1 LKLKKEYGQDISMK
15 LVLIG
20 APGSGKGTQ
29 AKYLTEKYN
38 IPQISTGD
46 LLRAAVAAQ
55 TPLGRQAKAI
65 MDAGQLVPNDIVIG
79 MIRERI
85 SRPDADQGF
94 VLDGF
99 PRNIAQAVAL
109 DDILDKLGK
118 PIDAVLQFDVDAE
131 MLIQRM
137 TGRLTC
143 ISCGALFNLF
153 TQPPAIDDKCD
164 ECGGTLHHRSD
175 DNEETIERR
184 LQIFESLTQ
193 PLSDYYKQK
202 GILHIVE
209 AHGDVAEVTKR
220 VKSALRGL
228 RPKRTPVKPMH
239 SPAPETTKNTK
250 PQIRHSRVEQPKPK
264 LRPRKKIK
272 TLTGNTRVKKLDIKK
287 ELPEVIHKKTA
298 TEAAEVKAAKKKAP
312 AKKAT
317 AKAPATKK
325 TAGATSRTTARTSAS
340 STTKAT
346 TTRRTA
352 ASADL
357 DKKLKQLENQLKQTR
372 EELKVA
378 TSAEKALLKAQRD
391 KDVALQKKL
400 KAETQKLKKI
410 QK

>member
-1 LKLKKEYGQDISMK
+1 MK
-15 LVLIG
+15 LILIG

-29 AKYLTEKYN
+29 AKYLTEKYH
-38 IPQISTGD
+38 IPQIATGD

-55 TPLGRQAKAI
+55 TPLGRQAKVI

-85 SRPDADQGF
+85 ARPDADQGF

-99 PRNIAQAVAL
+99 PRNIAQAESL

-175 DNEETIERR
+175 DSEDIIERR
-184 LQIFESLTQ
+184 LQIFETLTQ
-193 PLSDYYKQK
+193 PLSDYYKHK
-202 GILHIVE
+202 GVLHIIE
-209 AHGDVAEVTKR
+209 AHGDVGEVTKR

-228 RPKRTPVKPMH
+228 RPKRTPVKPMLA
-239 SPAPETTKNTK
+239 PAESLPKSKK
-250 PQIRHSRVEQPKPK
+250 PAVTHTRIEKPTPK

-272 TLTGNTRVKKLDIKK
+272 TLSGNTTVKKLEIKK
-287 ELPEVIHKKTA
+287 ELPEVVSKKAVKAAARKKTA
-298 TEAAEVKAAKKKAP
+298 DAAAAAKAA
-312 AKKAT
+312 AKEET
-317 AKAPATKK
+317 L
-325 TAGATSRTTARTSAS
+325 ARE
-340 STTKAT
+340 
-346 TTRRTA
+346 
-352 ASADL
+352 L
-357 DKKLKQLENQLKQTR
+357 DEKLKALQQELKQTR
-372 EELKVA
+372 AQLKEA
-378 TSAEKALLKAQRD
+378 SDAEKALLKAEKI
-391 KDVALQKKL
+391 KDAALKKAL
-400 KAETQKLKKI
+400 HAETAKLKKE
-410 QK
+410 KK

>member
-1 LKLKKEYGQDISMK
+1 MK
-15 LVLIG
+15 LILIG

-29 AKYLTEKYN
+29 AKYLTEKYHV
-38 IPQISTGD
+38 PQIATGD

-99 PRNIAQAVAL
+99 PRNIAQAMAL
-109 DDILDKLGK
+109 DDILDKLGR
-118 PIDAVLQFDVDAE
+118 PIDAVLQFDVDLE

-137 TGRLTC
+137 IGRLTC

-164 ECGGTLHHRSD
+164 ECGGTLHHRAD
-175 DNEETIERR
+175 DNEEIIERR
-184 LQIFESLTQ
+184 LRVFESLTQ

-228 RPKRTPVKPMH
+228 RPKRTPVKPMLAPPEPV
-239 SPAPETTKNTK
+239 SMNAKPAVKHIK
-250 PQIRHSRVEQPKPK
+250 VEERQPKI
-264 LRPRKKIK
+264 RPRKKIQ
-272 TLTGNTRVKKLDIKK
+272 TLTGNTRVKKMEIKK
-287 ELPEVIHKKTA
+287 ELPKVVSKKTIKKA
-298 TEAAEVKAAKKKAP
+298 AAKK
-312 AKKAT
+312 
-317 AKAPATKK
+317 
-325 TAGATSRTTARTSAS
+325 
-340 STTKAT
+340 
-346 TTRRTA
+346 A
-352 ASADL
+352 ASRASKPKLAANDETLNKEDEALL
-357 DKKLKQLENQLKQTR
+357 DKQLKALEDELKQTR
-372 EELKVA
+372 AQLKA
-378 TSAEKALLKAQRD
+378 ASDAEKALLKAEQE
-391 KDVALQKKL
+391 KDTALKKAL
-400 KAETQKLKKI
+400 KAETDKLRKEAK
-410 QK
+410 

>member
-1 LKLKKEYGQDISMK
+1 MK
-15 LVLIG
+15 LILIG

-29 AKYLTEKYN
+29 AKYLTEKYH

-55 TPLGRQAKAI
+55 TPLGRQAKTI
-65 MDAGQLVPNDIVIG
+65 MDAGQLVPNDLVIG

-85 SRPDADQGF
+85 ARPDADQGF

-99 PRNIAQAVAL
+99 PRNIAQAIAL

-137 TGRLTC
+137 VGRLTC

-193 PLSDYYKQK
+193 PLSDYYKHK

-209 AHGDVAEVTKR
+209 AHGDVDEVTKR

-228 RPKRTPVKPMH
+228 RSKRTAVKPMVE
-239 SPAPETTKNTK
+239 PVPLPTKNVK
-250 PQIRHSRVEQPKPK
+250 PKVKHVKIEERQPK
-264 LRPRKKIK
+264 LRPRKKIQ
-272 TLTGNTRVKKLDIKK
+272 TISGNTTVKKLEIKK
-287 ELPEVIHKKTA
+287 ELPKVAHKKLTK
-298 TEAAEVKAAKKKAP
+298 TVRKKTSTVTAAEKKARDEELN
-312 AKKAT
+312 KQ
-317 AKAPATKK
+317 
-325 TAGATSRTTARTSAS
+325 
-340 STTKAT
+340 
-346 TTRRTA
+346 
-352 ASADL
+352 
-357 DKKLKQLENQLKQTR
+357 LKQLENELKQTKAQ
-372 EELKVA
+372 LKA
-378 TSAEKALLKAQRD
+378 AADAEKALLKAARE
-391 KDVALQKKL
+391 KDAALKKAL
-400 KAETQKLKKI
+400 HDETAKLKKE
-410 QK
+410 KK

>member
-1 LKLKKEYGQDISMK
+1 MK
-15 LVLIG
+15 LILIG

-29 AKYLTEKYN
+29 AKYLTEKYH
-38 IPQISTGD
+38 IPLISTGD

-85 SRPDADQGF
+85 ARPDADQGF

-99 PRNIAQAVAL
+99 PRNLAQAVAL

-137 TGRLTC
+137 IGRLTC

-153 TQPPAIDDKCD
+153 TQPPAVDDRCD
-164 ECGGTLHHRSD
+164 ECGSMLHHRSD

-184 LQIFESLTQ
+184 LSIFESLTQ

-209 AHGDVAEVTKR
+209 AHGDIDEVTKR

-228 RPKRTPVKPMH
+228 RPKRTPVKPMLTPE
-239 SPAPETTKNTK
+239 PAHAKHAK
-250 PQIRHSRVEQPKPK
+250 PKVKHVKVEKAKPK

-272 TLTGNTRVKKLDIKK
+272 TLTGNTTVKKMEIKK
-287 ELPEVIHKKTA
+287 ELPKVVSKKT
-298 TEAAEVKAAKKKAP
+298 VKAA
-312 AKKAT
+312 AKKAS
-317 AKAPATKK
+317 TKK
-325 TAGATSRTTARTSAS
+325 VAAQSAPQ
-340 STTKAT
+340 
-346 TTRRTA
+346 
-352 ASADL
+352 DDNL
-357 DKKLKQLENQLKQTR
+357 DEKLKTLEQQLKLTR
-372 EELKVA
+372 AQLKAV
-378 TSAEKALLKAQRD
+378 TDAEKALLKAEKE
-391 KDVALQKKL
+391 KDLALKKAL
-400 KAETQKLKKI
+400 KAETEKLKK
-410 QK
+410 KK